1 MTAEICV
8 MNQRGIALA
17 ADSAVT
23 IGGTRTFNNATKL
36 FTMDSAHYV
45 GVMIYGNADIM
56 HIPWEV
62 IIKGFRE
69 KLQNEPLVSLHSYK
83 DKLIE
88 FIENKKELWQGTNS
102 NDMIL
107 NYLSD
112 LMDLIFKI
120 YDNKVNSLNSEGKKI
135 NKNSLLKESIESIEI
150 DKEDIFFEIPH
161 NEFQAK
167 TVDLINNYVGNE
179 ISQEL
184 QRLIQD
190 KLYDF
195 IRSKNFSR
203 SQTGIVIAGY
213 GKDELFPRLVQLDV
227 DGLYNGK
234 LKYTETSNT
243 STSIVGGDARASL
256 LPFAQ
261 QEMVHTIMTGIDPN
275 LDNFRINQLSE
286 LQQNLISVLG
296 NKSSKIINNI
306 FENNEK
312 ALAKYKEEN
321 ISGPIISMLNNLS
334 LDELGTMAETFVS
347 LTSFKRKF
355 SGDLQTVGGPID
367 VLVISKGEGPVW
379 IKRKKY
385 FDLDMNEGYQ
395 LRRR

>member
-1 MTAEICV
+1 M
-8 MNQRGIALA
+8 
-17 ADSAVT
+17 
-23 IGGTRTFNNATKL
+23 
-36 FTMDSAHYV
+36 
-45 GVMIYGNADIM
+45 
-56 HIPWEV
+56 
-62 IIKGFRE
+62 
-69 KLQNEPLVSLHSYK
+69 
-83 DKLIE
+83 
-88 FIENKKELWQGTNS
+88 
-102 NDMIL
+102 
-107 NYLSD
+107 
-112 LMDLIFKI
+112 
-120 YDNKVNSLNSEGKKI
+120 
-135 NKNSLLKESIESIEI
+135 
-150 DKEDIFFEIPH
+150 
-161 NEFQAK
+161 
-167 TVDLINNYVGNE
+167 DLINNYVGNE